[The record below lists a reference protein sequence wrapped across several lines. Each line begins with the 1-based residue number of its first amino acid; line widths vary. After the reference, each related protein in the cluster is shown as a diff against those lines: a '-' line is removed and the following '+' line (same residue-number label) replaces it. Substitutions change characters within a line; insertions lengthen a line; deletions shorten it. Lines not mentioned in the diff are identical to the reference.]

1 MLQHRSSGEW
11 CELALQPRLSS
22 DSLYA
27 LRSAALQGLGV
38 GVFSS
43 WLVQDD
49 LAQGRL
55 MHLAPQWQ
63 APPLPVS
70 LVYPYAQHYPARL
83 RRFVEVM
90 RQALPAALAQV

>member
-1 MLQHRSSGEW
+1 
-11 CELALQPRLSS
+11 
-22 DSLYA
+22 
-27 LRSAALQGLGV
+27 
-38 GVFSS
+38 
-43 WLVQDD
+43 
-49 LAQGRL
+49 